1 MCQPEYNPQIYI
13 LQLFSFLVSP
23 FAGVDAV
30 PGVLLNPLLAW
41 EGYRGFFSH
50 LIVKKKKVC
59 LEPIVLA
66 AHLRSSFL
74 KDVSNFTLRETECD
88 VQDVG

>member
-23 FAGVDAV
+23 FADVDAV

-41 EGYRGFFSH
+41 EGYRGFFSD
-50 LIVKKKKVC
+50 LIVKKKGLLGATRARC
-59 LEPIVLA
+59 APQIQFSD
-66 AHLRSSFL
+66 RCF
-74 KDVSNFTLRETECD
+74 
-88 VQDVG
+88 